1 MSKTGGVWNLQH
13 CNIAEVLPPIN
24 TQHEECLQLN
34 HILIEL
40 IIEQFIIPRK
50 SRLLV
55 VSLYEAQNM

>member
-24 TQHEECLQLN
+24 TQHEECLQLS

-40 IIEQFIIPRK
+40 IIEQIYYSAK
-50 SRLLV
+50 V
-55 VSLYEAQNM
+55 